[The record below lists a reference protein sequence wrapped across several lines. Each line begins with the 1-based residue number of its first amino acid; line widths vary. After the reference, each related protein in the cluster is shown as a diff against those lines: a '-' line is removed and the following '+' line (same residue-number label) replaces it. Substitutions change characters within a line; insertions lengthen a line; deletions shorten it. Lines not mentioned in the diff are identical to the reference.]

1 MIPAEL
7 ALRPVGTVAALTSA
21 LIDIE
26 LELLGKPPPER
37 EATIGEEM
45 AEGATERAGATNGNP
60 RNSDS

>member
-7 ALRPVGTVAALTSA
+7 ALLPVGALTSA

-26 LELLGKPPPER
+26 LELLGIPPPDR
-37 EATIGEEM
+37 DAMIGEEM
-45 AEGATERAGATNGNP
+45 AVGTIERTGATKGNP